1 MSSKTPIIYKVS
13 QNLRMRLKL
22 RKRNYYLYMKKLK
35 HKFKLCEHKTNF
47 LGNRKPTQRS
57 AKIRLAVWIRHSV
70 KRRKNSKQRKRSSVN
85 LLLK

>member
-1 MSSKTPIIYKVS
+1 MSSKIPIIYKVS
-13 QNLRMRLKL
+13 QNLRMRSKL

-35 HKFKLCEHKTNF
+35 HKFRLCEHRTNF
-47 LGNRKPTQRS
+47 LVNRKPTQRS